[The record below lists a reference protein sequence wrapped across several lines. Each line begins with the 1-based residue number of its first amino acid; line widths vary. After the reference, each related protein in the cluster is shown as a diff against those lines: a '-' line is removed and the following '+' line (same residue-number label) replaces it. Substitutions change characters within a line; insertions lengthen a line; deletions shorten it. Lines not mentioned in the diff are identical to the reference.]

1 MSTTGTR
8 RPGGA
13 SATALVGLA
22 FAVAMLGTTLP
33 TPLYPF
39 LEQRFGFAELTTTI
53 VFAVY
58 PVGVAA
64 ALLVSGH
71 WSDLVGRRPMLLAG
85 LALSALSAALF
96 LLPASMGWVYA
107 ARLVSGFS
115 AGIFTGTATAAIV
128 DLADEGGTQRAGL
141 VAAAV
146 NMGGLGAGPVL
157 AGLLAEWAPHPLV
170 VPFVVD
176 LGLVAVAVACV
187 LAQPETVRR
196 QRGARLRPQK
206 VHVPAEVRPVFVR
219 AAIAGFAGFSVLGLF
234 TAVSPAFMGQVL
246 GVTSP
251 AVVGL
256 VVVVLFVASIAGQV
270 LSLRLDTAQ
279 GLRLGCVALLL
290 AMGVLVLSLLLA
302 SLALLTLCGLVAGV
316 GQGLTFRAGLGS
328 VGEASP
334 ADQRGAI
341 SSAFFVVLYIGIS
354 VPVVGVGLLA
364 TTAGL
369 VTAGVLF
376 AALVGLLALAV
387 LVLLGR
393 AGPDRDR

>member
-85 LALSALSAALF
+85 LAFSALSAALF
-96 LLPASMGWVYA
+96 LLPPSMGWVYA

-187 LAQPETVRR
+187 LAAPETVRR
-196 QRGARLRPQK
+196 QHGARLRPQK
-206 VHVPAEVRPVFVR
+206 VHVPTEVRPVFVR

-270 LSLRLDTAQ
+270 LSLRLRTAQ
-279 GLRLGCVALLL
+279 GLRTGCVALLL

-302 SLALLTLCGLVAGV
+302 SLALLALCGLVAGI

-393 AGPDRDR
+393 ADPGRDR

>member
-1 MSTTGTR
+1 MSTTGPR

>member
-1 MSTTGTR
+1 MSTTGAR
-8 RPGGA
+8 RPGGP
-13 SATALVGLA
+13 SATALAGFA

-58 PVGVAA
+58 PVGVAT

-85 LALSALSAALF
+85 LGFSALSATMF

-128 DLADEGGTQRAGL
+128 DLAEEGGTQRAGL

-157 AGLLAEWAPHPLV
+157 AGLLAEWAPHPLE

-176 LGLVAVAVACV
+176 LGLLAVAVACV

-196 QRGARLRPQK
+196 QRGVRLRPQR
-206 VHVPAEVRPVFVR
+206 VHVAAEVRPVFVR

-234 TAVSPAFMGQVL
+234 TAVSPAFLGQVL

-256 VVVVLFVASIAGQV
+256 VVVLLFVGSIAGQV
-270 LSLRLDTAQ
+270 VSLRLTTAQ

-290 AMGVLVLSLLLA
+290 GMGVLVLSLLLT
-302 SLALLTLCGLVAGV
+302 SLPLLAVCGLVAGV

-328 VGEASP
+328 VDDASP
-334 ADQRGAI
+334 ADQRGAT
-341 SSAFFVVLYIGIS
+341 SSAFFVVLYVGIS

-387 LVLLGR
+387 LLLLGR
-393 AGPDRDR
+393 GAPDRDR

>member
-1 MSTTGTR
+1 MSTTGAR
-8 RPGGA
+8 RPGGPP
-13 SATALVGLA
+13 ATALAGFA

-39 LEQRFGFAELTTTI
+39 LEQRFGFAELTTTV

-58 PVGVAA
+58 PVGVAT

-71 WSDLVGRRPMLLAG
+71 WSDLVGRRPMLLGG
-85 LALSALSAALF
+85 LALSALSAAMF

-128 DLADEGGTQRAGL
+128 DLAGEGGTQRAGL

-146 NMGGLGAGPVL
+146 NMGGLGAGPLL
-157 AGLLAEWAPHPLV
+157 AGLLAEWAPRPLV

-187 LAQPETVRR
+187 LAQPETVPR
-196 QRGARLRPQK
+196 QRGVRLRPQK

-219 AAIAGFAGFSVLGLF
+219 AAIAAFAGFSVLGLF
-234 TAVSPAFMGQVL
+234 TAVSPAFLGQVL

-256 VVVVLFVASIAGQV
+256 VVVLLFVGSIAGQV
-270 LSLRLDTAQ
+270 LSLRLTTAH

-290 AMGVLVLSLLLA
+290 GMGVLVLSLLLT
-302 SLALLTLCGLVAGV
+302 SLPLLAVCGLVAGA

-341 SSAFFVVLYIGIS
+341 SSAFFVVLYVGIS

-364 TTAGL
+364 TTSGL

-393 AGPDRDR
+393 GVPDRDR

>member
-1 MSTTGTR
+1 MSTTGAR
-8 RPGGA
+8 RPGGP
-13 SATALVGLA
+13 SATALAGFA

-85 LALSALSAALF
+85 LAFSALSAALF
-96 LLPASMGWVYA
+96 LLPASMSGVYA

-176 LGLVAVAVACV
+176 LGLVAVAAVCV
-187 LAQPETVRR
+187 LAAPETVRR

-206 VHVPAEVRPVFVR
+206 VRVPAEVRPVFVR

-270 LSLRLDTAQ
+270 LSLRLGTAQ

-302 SLALLTLCGLVAGV
+302 SLLLLALCGLVAGV